1 MLRLNKDS
9 ITTEAARWAAAGVDL
24 PRFDVDKVTQNTK
37 ENPEWIHFGAGNIF
51 RGFVANSHQRLLNE
65 GLAQTGIIAAK
76 TFDVEMIEKIF
87 KPYDNLT
94 LLVTLKAN
102 GDFEKTVVGG
112 IVEAITANQNQPQDI
127 ARFVEVFENPSLQ
140 MASFTITEKGYS
152 LKTPTGEYLG
162 IVEKDIENGLDHP
175 IHAMSIVTALAY
187 RRYLKGQYPMTFVS
201 MDNCSH
207 NGDKLKEAMVT
218 MAKEWTKKGHVE
230 EGFVSYL
237 EDESKITFPLSM
249 IDKITPRPSETV
261 KAALLSQG
269 IEGMDIIVTS
279 KNSYIAPFVN
289 AEVSEYLVIED
300 KFANGRPA
308 LEHAG
313 VIFTDRDT
321 VNNIETMKVT
331 TCLNPLHT
339 ALAVSGCLLGYTLI
353 ADEMKDPILKRFVEK
368 IGYDEGLKVVVDPK
382 IISPKEFLDEVINE
396 RFANPY
402 IPDAPQRIATDTSQK
417 VGIRFGETLKS
428 YRDREDLDPA
438 ELTAIPLAIATWCR
452 YLLAIDDEGNE
463 FTLSPD
469 PLLETL
475 QAALAGVS
483 LGDQA
488 SNVKTILSNEAIF
501 NVNLYEIGLGEKIEA
516 MFYEML
522 AGTGAVRR
530 TLKKYL
536 GNE

>member
-1 MLRLNKDS
+1 MLRLNRKS
-9 ITTEAARWAAAGVDL
+9 ITEEAAAWTAAGVDL
-24 PRFDVDKVTQNTK
+24 PRFDVEKVITNTK

-51 RGFVANSHQRLLNE
+51 RGFIANAHQRLLNE
-65 GLAQTGIIAAK
+65 GLANTGIIAAE
-76 TFDVEMIEKIF
+76 TFDFEMIEKAY

-94 LLVTLKAN
+94 LLVTMKAN
-102 GDFEKTVVGG
+102 GEFEKTVINS
-112 IVEAITANQNQPQDI
+112 IVEGITADQNQSQDI
-127 ARFVEVFENPSLQ
+127 ARLVEVFENPSLQ

-152 LKTPTGEYLG
+152 LTTPSGEYLG
-162 IVEKDIENGLDHP
+162 IVEKDIENGVNNP
-175 IHAMSIVTALAY
+175 IHAMSIVTSLAY
-187 RRYLKGQYPMTFVS
+187 RRYKKGQYPMTFVS

-207 NGDKLKEAMVT
+207 NGDILKHAVLT
-218 MAKEWTKKGHVE
+218 MAKEWAKKGHVE

-261 KAALLSQG
+261 KEALLEQG
-269 IEGMDIIVTS
+269 IGDMDVIVTS
-279 KNSYIAPFVN
+279 KNTYTAPFVN
-289 AEVSEYLVIED
+289 AEVSEYLVVED
-300 KFANGRPA
+300 KFTNGRPS
-308 LEHAG
+308 LENAG
-313 VIFTDRDT
+313 IIFTDKET
-321 VNNIETMKVT
+321 VNKIETMKVT

-353 ADEMKDPILKRFVEK
+353 ADEMKDPILKKFVEK

-382 IISPKEFLDEVINE
+382 IISPKEFLDEVLNE

-402 IPDAPQRIATDTSQK
+402 IPDTPQRIASDTSQK

-428 YRDREDLDPA
+428 YRDREDLNPA
-438 ELTAIPLAIATWCR
+438 DLTAIPLAIATWCR
-452 YLLAIDDEGNE
+452 YLLAVDDEGNA

-475 QAALAGVS
+475 QGALEGVS
-483 LGDQA
+483 LGDQT
-488 SNVKTILSNEAIF
+488 SNVKSILSNEAIF
-501 NVNLYEIGLGEKIEA
+501 NVNLYEIGLGEKIEG

-530 TLKKYL
+530 TLEKYL
-536 GNE
+536 A